1 MIFQPS
7 REEVRHFFI
16 AAWQRHCRGLPLA
29 PIEHLAVD
37 WICLHPEY
45 HPLLNDAGEALE
57 RDFTVEDGQVNPFL
71 HLSMHLSLEEQYSID
86 QPAGVRGCIDQLL
99 HRHQS
104 RHDAMHEAMECLGE
118 MLHEAQQSGLTPDA
132 SRYLECLSRAGSR

>member
-7 REEVRHFFI
+7 RQEVRHFFI
-16 AAWQRHCRGLPLA
+16 AAWQRHCKGLPLA
-29 PIEHLAVD
+29 PIEHLAAD
-37 WICLHPEY
+37 WISLHPEY

-86 QPAGVRGCIDQLL
+86 QPAGVRGCIDI
-99 HRHQS
+99 RADTMPCMMPWNAWARCCMRPS
-104 RHDAMHEAMECLGE
+104 
-118 MLHEAQQSGLTPDA
+118 
-132 SRYLECLSRAGSR
+132 SRASHRMPAATLSA